1 MTADSTD
8 RIANVEVQVI
18 RHLIYINKE
27 SRKQAKRLHGV
38 RPYKCLDTSLPG
50 VKPYQ
55 QHQLYR
61 CQRKGHTLRF
71 KHESLQDDA
80 HHIEPHGSASHL
92 R

>member
-18 RHLIYINKE
+18 RHLIYNNKE

-55 QHQLYR
+55 QHQ
-61 CQRKGHTLRF
+61 
-71 KHESLQDDA
+71 
-80 HHIEPHGSASHL
+80 
-92 R
+92 